1 MKLSPIVCAS
11 VVALAALALTADGAF
26 ATSSLNSSKSNI
38 YRLDPTVPNAEK
50 ACTGGGGVI
59 ATDKDGQKV
68 CATGYRAASARGCNV
83 PPCVRPE
90 GSSGGCVCPEA
101 SQ

>member
-1 MKLSPIVCAS
+1 MKLSPLFCAS
-11 VVALAALALTADGAF
+11 VVALAALALTADGAS
-26 ATSSLNSSKSNI
+26 AAKNLNSSKSNI
-38 YRLDPTVPNAEK
+38 YRLSSTDPNATK
-50 ACTGGGGVI
+50 TCTGGGGVV
-59 ATDKDGQKV
+59 ATDMDGQKV
-68 CATGYRAASARGCNV
+68 CATGYRASARGCNV